1 MTDTSPKIIDP
12 TIDFEQDEA
21 NNSLVIK
28 RAQYIP
34 DDWRM
39 MNRKIRE
46 DNMSKREGEL
56 MLVASIP
63 IEVAYDLKEN
73 YGYDV
78 WQEPARKTIAYLKAA
93 GLDDFI
99 LTNKQV

>member
-1 MTDTSPKIIDP
+1 MSDKEPKIHDAE
-12 TIDFEQDEA
+12 IDFQQDEA
-21 NNSLVIK
+21 NNSLIIH
-28 RAQYIP
+28 RHQHIP

-46 DNMSKREGEL
+46 DSKSKREGEF
-56 MLVASIP
+56 MAVASIP
-63 IEVAYDLKEN
+63 VEVAFDLKEN

-78 WQEPARKTIAYLKAA
+78 WQEPARKTLAYLRAA

-99 LTNKQV
+99 LTNKQI